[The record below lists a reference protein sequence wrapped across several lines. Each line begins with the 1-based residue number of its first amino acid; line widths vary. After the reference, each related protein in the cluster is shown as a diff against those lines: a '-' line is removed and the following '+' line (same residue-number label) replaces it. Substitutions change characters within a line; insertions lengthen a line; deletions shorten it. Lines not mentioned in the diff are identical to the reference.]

1 MKVIITTG
9 QLLQKTFGVAVT
21 EESPLAVLSKKY
33 PLAESK
39 F

>member
-9 QLLQKTFGVAVT
+9 QLLQKTFGIA